1 MRTVLITGGTGMIG
15 TALSRLLLSEGY
27 NVIILSR
34 NPQET
39 ARRHE
44 LAVERKIFRSSGR
57 VFYSR
62 WDISN
67 MSIDATALREADYV
81 VHLAGAGVADKPWTE
96 ARKKEI
102 LESRT
107 LSSALLL
114 KCLRNNPNK
123 VKAVISASAI
133 GWYGP
138 DNGSPF
144 AEDAPA
150 AGDFLGQTCLQWE
163 QSIQPVEDELGK
175 RLVKLRQG
183 IVLSREGGALKEFIK
198 PLMMGAATILGDG
211 KQVVSWVHIEDICR
225 AFLFAIE
232 NESLRGV
239 YNLTA
244 PNPVNNRTLVTS
256 LARRRNGKF
265 YFPVRVPAGILRA
278 LLGEMSIEVLKSAN
292 VNSSKIQQA
301 GFRFRFPDIDSAIA
315 DLLQA
320 G

>member
-1 MRTVLITGGTGMIG
+1 MRTVLITGGTGLIG

-34 NPQET
+34 NPRET

-62 WDISN
+62 WDIGN
-67 MSIDATALREADYV
+67 MSIDATALKEADYV
-81 VHLAGAGVADKPWTE
+81 VHLAGAGVADKPWTD

-107 LSSALLL
+107 QSSALLI

-138 DNGSPF
+138 DQGKTF
-144 AEDAPA
+144 IEEDPA

-163 QSIQPVEDELGK
+163 QSIQPVADELGK

-183 IVLSREGGALKEFIK
+183 IVLSREGGAMKEFIK

-211 KQVVSWVHIEDICR
+211 NQIVSWVHIDDICR
-225 AFLFAIE
+225 AFLHAIE
-232 NESLRGV
+232 QESVEGV
-239 YNLTA
+239 FNLTA
-244 PNPVNNRTLVTS
+244 PNPVSNRTLVKT
-256 LARRRNGKF
+256 LARKRNGKF
-265 YFPVRVPAGILRA
+265 YIPVRVPAGILRA
-278 LLGEMSIEVLKSAN
+278 ILGEMSIEVLKSAN
-292 VNSSKIQQA
+292 VNSGKIQQT
-301 GFRFRFPDIDSAIA
+301 GFHFRFPDIDTAIT
-315 DLLQA
+315 DLLHA
-320 G
+320 